1 MMKDLSIG
9 VIASYAGV
17 ETSAIRYYESEGLL
31 PTPKRVGGHRRYK
44 PEILKRLGLIHLLRQ
59 ASFGIRE
66 IQALFSNLN
75 EDEETATSWQTVATA
90 KIAELDALIEQ
101 SQATRAWLAE
111 ALANE
116 CENAEDCIAIT
127 YGENGDGMEVTL
139 SCINLT
145 TKTGKDSERSFKL
158 ITMPSA
164 SNK

>member
-1 MMKDLSIG
+1 MMEDLTIG
-9 VIASYAGV
+9 EIASYAGV

-31 PTPKRVGGHRRYK
+31 PAPKRVSGHRRYK
-44 PEILKRLGLIHLLRQ
+44 PEVLKRLGLIQLLRQ

-75 EDEETATSWQTVATA
+75 EDEETATPWQTVATA
-90 KIAELDALIEQ
+90 KIAELDAIIEQ

-116 CENAEDCIAIT
+116 CEKAEDCIAIT
-127 YGENGDGMEVTL
+127 YDENGDGMEVTL

-145 TKTGKDSERSFKL
+145 TKTGKTPDKSFKL
-158 ITMPSA
+158 ITMPSTC
-164 SNK
+164 KK